1 MLQIVVV
8 EPYTTASVE
17 LEPPRALDNGGRRET
32 TANRRNT
39 AGAATGEKGVFMEG
53 TLSERAKAPSFVER
67 EREIH

>member
-17 LEPPRALDNGGRRET
+17 LEPPRALINGGRRET
-32 TANRRNT
+32 AANRRNT
-39 AGAATGEKGVFMEG
+39 TAATGEKGVFMEG

-67 EREIH
+67 EREMH